1 MGVKLD
7 EYLDWTYQLDHVSS
21 KLSSAN
27 FVLSKFKHLLPISVR
42 KLIYESL
49 VKSHLNYNVLC
60 WGRANDSRVNKIKKI
75 QKKCIRNLANKKYSS
90 HTDPIFNDL
99 GILKFDQGSVY
110 PRQRLSIEERNFQ
123 MNFKSR
129 KIRN

>member
-27 FVLSKFKHLLPISVR
+27 FVLSKFKHILPISVR
-42 KLIYESL
+42 KLIYGSL

-60 WGRANDSRVNKIKKI
+60 WGGSNNLRVKKNTKI
-75 QKKCIRNLANKKYSS
+75 
-90 HTDPIFNDL
+90 T
-99 GILKFDQGSVY
+99 
-110 PRQRLSIEERNFQ
+110 EE
-123 MNFKSR
+123 MYK
-129 KIRN
+129 